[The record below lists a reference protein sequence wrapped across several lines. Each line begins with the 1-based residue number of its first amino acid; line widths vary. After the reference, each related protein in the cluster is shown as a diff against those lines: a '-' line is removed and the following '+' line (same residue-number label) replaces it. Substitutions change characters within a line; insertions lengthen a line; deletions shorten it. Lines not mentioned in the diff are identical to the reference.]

1 MRKNNSWNNILT
13 TVLYLGIFL
22 LTFFFGSLTSRAVSA
37 EVLPSVAPFNPTD
50 PAALEKNPPIEI
62 YGVTCGRADSNQNKC
77 CKNEGIINLDPEKI
91 EDKGA
96 ELVSK
101 ILNPSATATSSS
113 QLSSED
119 LNYLDQAIEASSMDV
134 GVVLA
139 KIDDILDRLVNGP
152 TAPSQAERQLVATVV
167 EDGYKRLV
175 DTTENT
181 GPAKLMARQIFTPD
195 KCLIKTRFVK
205 FCFRG
210 IMEFFAGIVDSTGLT
225 VGLKEA
231 YTQTNFAEC
240 EYGVPSSA
248 SSDPSCTCKNPDGVA
263 AICRR
268 YITSSEA
275 GRCSDCITNKGGWW
289 TGLGCI
295 GTDPSSFSQSMI
307 GFGLSMGGAFSL
319 LCIFYA
325 AFVLQ
330 TSRGN
335 PEKIKKAKENLRAC
349 ITGLLLIIF
358 SIFIVRLIGVDLLR
372 IPGFN

>member
-1 MRKNNSWNNILT
+1 MF
-13 TVLYLGIFL
+13 VLGN
-22 LTFFFGSLTSRAVSA
+22 TTSRVVNAQTI
-37 EVLPSVAPFNPTD
+37 PTTAPFNPSD
-50 PAALEKNPPIEI
+50 PAALEKNPPIEV

-77 CKNEGIINLDPEKI
+77 CKNEGLLNLDPQKI
-91 EDKGA
+91 ADQGV
-96 ELVSK
+96 ELGNK
-101 ILNPSATATSSS
+101 ILNASASA
-113 QLSSED
+113 QLSSAD
-119 LNYLDQAIEASSMDV
+119 LSLIDQAIEASSMDSV
-134 GVVLA
+134 VVLA
-139 KIDDILDRLVNGP
+139 KVDDILDKLVNGP
-152 TAPSQAERQLVATVV
+152 GVPSQGDRQMVAAIIA
-167 EDGYKRLV
+167 DGFKHLV

-210 IMEFFAGIVDSTGLT
+210 IMEFFAGIVDSTGIT
-225 VGLKEA
+225 TGLKET
-231 YTQTNFAEC
+231 YNQTKFTEC
-240 EYGVPSSA
+240 EYGVPSST
-248 SSDPSCTCKNPDGVA
+248 STDPSCTCKNPDGVA

-275 GRCSDCITNKGGWW
+275 GRCSDCILNKGGFW

-295 GTDPSSFSQSMI
+295 GTDPASFSQSMV
-307 GFGLSMGGAFSL
+307 GYGLSIGGSFSL

-349 ITGLLLIIF
+349 ITGLLLIVF
-358 SIFIVRLIGVDLLR
+358 SILIVKVIGVDLLR

>member
-1 MRKNNSWNNILT
+1 MVFVLGH
-13 TVLYLGIFL
+13 TV
-22 LTFFFGSLTSRAVSA
+22 SRVANA
-37 EVLPSVAPFNPTD
+37 AQPIPTVAPFNPSD

-62 YGVTCGRADSNQNKC
+62 YGVTCGRADSNQNRC
-77 CKNEGIINLDPEKI
+77 CKNEGLLNLDPQKI
-91 EDKGA
+91 ADQGV
-96 ELVSK
+96 ELGNK
-101 ILNPSATATSSS
+101 ILNASASA
-113 QLSSED
+113 QLSSAD
-119 LNYLDQAIEASSMDV
+119 LSLIDQAIEASSMDSV
-134 GVVLA
+134 VVLA
-139 KIDDILDRLVNGP
+139 KVDDILDKLVNGP
-152 TAPSQAERQLVATVV
+152 GVPSQGDRQMVAAIIA
-167 EDGYKRLV
+167 DGFKHLV

-210 IMEFFAGIVDSTGLT
+210 IMEFFAGIVDSTGIT
-225 VGLKEA
+225 TGLKET
-231 YTQTNFAEC
+231 YTQTKFAEC
-240 EYGVPSSA
+240 EYGVPSSI

-275 GRCSDCITNKGGWW
+275 GRCSDCILNKGGFW

-295 GTDPSSFSQSMI
+295 GTDPASFSQSMI
-307 GFGLSMGGAFSL
+307 GYGLSIGGTFSL

-358 SIFIVRLIGVDLLR
+358 SILIVRVIGVDILR
-372 IPGFN
+372 VPGFN